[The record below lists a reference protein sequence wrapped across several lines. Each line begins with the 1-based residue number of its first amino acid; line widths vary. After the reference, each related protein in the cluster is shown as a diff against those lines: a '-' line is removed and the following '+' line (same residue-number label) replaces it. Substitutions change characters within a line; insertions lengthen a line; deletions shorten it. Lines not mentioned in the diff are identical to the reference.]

1 MFELLLYADLNCIDA
16 SDIIRRVDD
25 HEHMQSVIKD
35 EIILTIKEATPHCP
49 WDAND

>member
-1 MFELLLYADLNCIDA
+1 MFELLLYVDMNCTDA
-16 SDIIRRVDD
+16 SDIIRRVND
-25 HEHMQSVIKD
+25 HEDMQSVVKN

>member
-1 MFELLLYADLNCIDA
+1 MIELLLYVDMNCIDA
-16 SDIIRRVDD
+16 SDIIRRVKKHDD
-25 HEHMQSVIKD
+25 VKSVIKN

>member
-1 MFELLLYADLNCIDA
+1 MFELLLYVDMNCIDA
-16 SDIIRRVDD
+16 SDIIRRVN
-25 HEHMQSVIKD
+25 EHDKVKSVIKN

>member
-1 MFELLLYADLNCIDA
+1 MFELLLYVDMNCTDA
-16 SDIIRRVDD
+16 SDIVRRVND
-25 HEHMQSVIKD
+25 HEDMQSVVKN